1 MSEMT
6 EFDVESSVS
15 RIEFARRLCYL
26 YSQPIPPVVVNIK
39 GVNVLCSMS
48 RTVLEYCNFF

>member
-15 RIEFARRLCYL
+15 RIEFARRLRYL
-26 YSQPIPPVVVNIK
+26 KSSILSPFHR
-39 GVNVLCSMS
+39 LW
-48 RTVLEYCNFF
+48 